1 MIRLTDGY
9 ATVTVEMK
17 TWDEHNQCYT
27 PDRAPEFFD
36 VGGLPIDPSTQT
48 YMVEDVNYCLDQARD
63 SMLHMGTTTTASR
76 ATLATP
82 CLWMVTLFWK
92 SPRTMT
98 GPTLGMMTMIGSG
111 SEDNGNRS

>member
-36 VGGLPIDPSTQT
+36 VGGLSIDPSTQA
-48 YMVEDVNYCLDQARD
+48 YMVEDVNQCLDKARD
-63 SMLHMGTTTTASR
+63 SMLHMGDFYDGFPG
-76 ATLATP
+76 TP
-82 CLWMVTLFWK
+82 GDTLFVDGDIDLEV
-92 SPRTMT
+92 TE
-98 GPTLGMMTMIGSG
+98 GGDYI
-111 SEDNGNRS
+111 D

>member
-17 TWDEHNQCYT
+17 TWDERNQCYT

-36 VGGLPIDPSTQT
+36 VGRLHIDFETRA

-63 SMLHMGTTTTASR
+63 SMLHMGDFYDGFPG
-76 ATLATP
+76 TP
-82 CLWMVTLFWK
+82 GDTLFVDGGIDLEV
-92 SPRTMT
+92 T
-98 GPTLGMMTMIGSG
+98 
-111 SEDNGNRS
+111 EDGDYIE

>member
-36 VGGLPIDPSTQT
+36 VGGLPIDFDKRA
-48 YMVEDVNYCLDQARD
+48 YLVDDVNYCIDQARD
-63 SMLHMGTTTTASR
+63 SMLHIGDFYDGFPGTTGD
-76 ATLATP
+76 
-82 CLWMVTLFWK
+82 TLFVD
-92 SPRTMT
+92 
-98 GPTLGMMTMIGSG
+98 GDIDLEII
-111 SEDNGNRS
+111 EDGDYIE